1 MFHPVVELWVMMMM
15 LMIFNTKILLRR
27 RWRIGF
33 FRGWFILDI
42 SGFPHSKPDSAA
54 SLKPRRNYEVFFLC
68 IRSSSACTLLYIISA
83 GF

>member
-1 MFHPVVELWVMMMM
+1 MMM
-15 LMIFNTKILLRR
+15 LMIFNTRILLRR

-42 SGFPHSKPDSAA
+42 SGFPHSKLDSAA

-68 IRSSSACTLLYIISA
+68 IRSSSACMLLYIMSA